1 MTTLDLQ
8 TLESFTRDYAAFQS
22 RKSGLAT
29 ALGGFLALALFCVAV
44 RPEAFGVALLQ
55 RPALEVFLFVP
66 FLWLALKPLMARLLY
81 RGLGTVKPV
90 PDAGYERR
98 LWFWLLGLALF
109 LMTCL
114 IVAIYGFVS
123 GALMAAKPMVRCLAP
138 DHPLSHPWAGI
149 IWMPLLY
156 LAPVP
161 WTIRGIEEA
170 RAYAVLVGQC
180 MLWLIPVFLFAFGA
194 FPPVHPL
201 PKAAYVLAPIGSLAL
216 VLGIAVWSALAMIRG
231 WKEHREYLA
240 LLRSLPQEP

>member
-1 MTTLDLQ
+1 MTTPDLKA
-8 TLESFTRDYAAFQS
+8 LESLTRDYAAFQA

-44 RPEAFGVALLQ
+44 RPEVFGVQLMQ
-55 RPALEVFLFVP
+55 RPALEVMLFVP
-66 FLWLALKPLMARLLY
+66 FIWLALKHLLARLLY
-81 RGLGTVKPV
+81 RGLGTVKAA

-123 GALMAAKPMVRCLAP
+123 GALMAANPMVGCLPP
-138 DHPLSHPWAGI
+138 DHPLFHPWAWL

-161 WTIRGIEEA
+161 WAIRGIEEA

-180 MLWLIPVFLFAFGA
+180 MLWLIPIFLFAFGA

-201 PKAAYVLAPIGSLAL
+201 PKVAYVLAPIGILGL
-216 VLGIAVWSALAMIRG
+216 VLGITVWSALAMVRG

-240 LLRSLPQEP
+240 ILRALPRES

>member
-1 MTTLDLQ
+1 MTTPDLK
-8 TLESFTRDYAAFQS
+8 TLESLTRDYAAFQA

-29 ALGGFLALALFCVAV
+29 ALGGFLALALFCAV
-44 RPEAFGVALLQ
+44 LRPEVFGVQLMQ
-55 RPALEVFLFVP
+55 RPALESMLFVP
-66 FLWLALKPLMARLLY
+66 FIWLALKPLLARLLY
-81 RGLGTVKPV
+81 RGLGTVKAA

-114 IVAIYGFVS
+114 IAAIYGFVS
-123 GALMAAKPMVRCLAP
+123 GALMAAKPMVGGLPP
-138 DHPLSHPWAGI
+138 DHPLFHPWAWL

-180 MLWLIPVFLFAFGA
+180 MLWLIPVFLFAF
-194 FPPVHPL
+194 
-201 PKAAYVLAPIGSLAL
+201 VLAPIGVLSLI
-216 VLGIAVWSALAMIRG
+216 LGIAVWSALAMVRG

-240 LLRSLPQEP
+240 ILRALPRES